1 MKLDEADR
9 IILEAIDETLS
20 ILGDKSKEA
29 IYYFFEREY
38 LLSKQDI
45 PSNLRKFHDCL
56 QKVFGIG
63 ANVLEKYIINILKN
77 RTGIEAEIDSGM
89 DLVEKLENL
98 RMIIRKRISMA

>member
-1 MKLDEADR
+1 MKLDKVDM

-20 ILGDKSKEA
+20 ILGDKGKEA

-38 LLSKQDI
+38 LLGKQDI

-63 ANVLEKYIINILKN
+63 ANVLEKHILSVLKN
-77 RTGIEAEIDSGM
+77 RTGIEPETDSEM
-89 DLVEKLENL
+89 DFVEKLENF
-98 RMIIRKRISMA
+98 RTIIRKRISMA